1 MRLLIFKITP
11 IFFAIFLIAVIG
23 LGEFVFWRVLKVT
36 CAANETITKNI
47 PTRFVLDGKDQGPF
61 RGERWNNWISKDL
74 SKWYLEDKNFDS
86 VKIKNKE
93 ENLFLS
99 AWWIGRNYPNEDR
112 TIIVVHGINSSKK
125 QYSQLMPATM
135 LANQG
140 FNVLL
145 FDQRNHGESSC
156 PTGRYFA
163 GTKEWIDLNTV
174 IMWLNQEKKIP
185 INKIGIHAVS
195 GGTLAA
201 QFLMAER
208 DDIRAFSLDS
218 PVFDFEEIVKSE
230 LAWNGI
236 PPMIWKLAVFI
247 GRMHGID
254 IYAKKPKDGISNL
267 NDRALLVFHG
277 TEDTRVPF
285 LHSERLV
292 RYAKSIGQELQFVKN
307 IGSDH
312 NEALLIE
319 PEIIQKNLIEFYEKS
334 LN

>member
-1 MRLLIFKITP
+1 MRFVAFKIIP
-11 IFFAIFLIAVIG
+11 IFFVISLIAVIG

-36 CAANETITKNI
+36 CETNETILNNN
-47 PTRFVLDGKDQGPF
+47 PTSFVLDGKDQGPF
-61 RGERWNNWISKDL
+61 RGERWNKWINKDL
-74 SKWYLEDKNFDS
+74 SKWYLNDQKFD
-86 VKIKNKE
+86 VIKIENKE
-93 ENLFLS
+93 ENLSLS
-99 AWWIGRNYPNEDR
+99 AWWIGRNHPKEDR
-112 TIIVVHGINSSKK
+112 TIIIVHGINSSKK

-163 GTKEWIDLNTV
+163 GTKEWIDLNMV
-174 IMWLNQEKKIP
+174 ILWLNKEKQIP
-185 INKIGIHAVS
+185 IDKIGIHAVS

-236 PPMIWKLAVFI
+236 PPIIWKLAVFI
-247 GRMHGID
+247 GKLHGID

-267 NDRALLVFHG
+267 NGRALLVFHG

-285 LHSERLV
+285 LHSEKLV
-292 RYAKSIGQELQFVKN
+292 NFATSIDQDLRFVKN
-307 IGSDH
+307 RGSDH

-319 PEIIQKNLIEFYEKS
+319 PEVIQKNLIKFYQKS